1 MRAIALPL
9 LLLLLTACATGEP
22 IAPPAV
28 SAPDL
33 RGSWTG
39 TWGAQPCALLVTEQ
53 AMGPGP
59 SSIMLGSWQLFGDRY
74 PTVVG
79 VLTSTVNGERVST
92 HVDGRVGQAGG
103 GFVLMLRARAGAG
116 DQRLTLR
123 LVEHD
128 RLQGSGDSQFRW
140 GPQGP
145 AQLTRTP

>member
-1 MRAIALPL
+1 MQALAL
-9 LLLLLTACATGEP
+9 VLVLVLTACATGEP

-39 TWGAQPCALLVTEQ
+39 TWGGEPCALLVTEQ
-53 AMGPGP
+53 TIGPGP
-59 SSIMLGSWQLFGDRY
+59 SSIMLGPWQLFGERY
-74 PTVVG
+74 PTVSG
-79 VLTSTVNGERVST
+79 VLTSTIESEQVST
-92 HVDGRVGQAGG
+92 RVDGLVGLAGG
-103 GFVLMLRARAGAG
+103 RFVLMLSARAGAG

-123 LVEHD
+123 LVDED

-145 AQLTRTP
+145 AQLTRVR

>member
-1 MRAIALPL
+1 MRALGLALVL
-9 LLLLLTACATGEP
+9 VLAGCASGEP
-22 IAPPAV
+22 VAPPAV

-39 TWGAQPCALLVTEQ
+39 TWGGKPCALLLTQ
-53 AMGPGP
+53 QTIGPGE
-59 SSIMLGSWQLFGDRY
+59 SSVMLGPWQLFGDRY
-74 PTVVG
+74 PTVTG
-79 VLTSTVNGERVST
+79 VLTSTIQGEQVST
-92 HVDGRVGQAGG
+92 HVDGQVGQAGG

-123 LVEHD
+123 LVAGD

-145 AQLTRTP
+145 AQLTRAR